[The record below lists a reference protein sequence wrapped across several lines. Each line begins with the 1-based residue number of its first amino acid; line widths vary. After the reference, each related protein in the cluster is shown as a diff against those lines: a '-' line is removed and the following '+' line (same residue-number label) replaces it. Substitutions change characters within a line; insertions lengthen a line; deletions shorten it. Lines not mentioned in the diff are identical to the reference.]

1 MSVSEALATPLDD
14 TVESSVLATRNGF
27 HLEPRCRVC
36 RNDQVSKKVNDML
49 ACGSSFAMVLR
60 ALGEDNAKLAKCDRV
75 TIDSIRNHCGR
86 HFPVQSFAKATYREI
101 LERRARENQIDFVQG
116 VATALTPFAYFEVVM
131 NKAFR
136 SLVDDRT
143 EVSVETGLRAA
154 EKLQSVLDGRE
165 RGTDVLELKV
175 ALYQISQAVRS
186 VVPQEMWAAIIAKL
200 EELEQD
206 SAALDVG
213 TESFDEADDDAYDPT
228 EFAEDDDDF

>member
-1 MSVSEALATPLDD
+1 MSVSEAVRDLVVD
-14 TVESSVLATRNGF
+14 TVESSALAPRNGF
-27 HLEPRCRVC
+27 LEPRCRVC
-36 RNDQVSKKVNDML
+36 KNDALRRKVNDQL
-49 ACGSSFAMVLR
+49 SVGASYAQIVR

-75 TIDSIRNHCGR
+75 TVDSVRTHTTK
-86 HFPVQSFAKATYREI
+86 HFPVQQTAHATYRTI

-143 EVSVETGLRAA
+143 EVSMETGLRAA

-175 ALYQISQAVRS
+175 ALYQTSQAVRS

-200 EELEQD
+200 EELELD